1 MTFAQMLAE
10 EDLLLPLERLHYFSH
25 WITPQI
31 LPLRYDV
38 RFFVAELPPRQI
50 VAHDGIEL
58 TGFAWIRPVD
68 ALRQYESGG
77 MDMVLPQIMTLEDIR
92 HFHTVTEAIEAS
104 RKRNILPTL
113 TKIKCEDG
121 KQMEVMPDGS
131 GYEGRPPVYSWPD
144 KNDQ

>member
-10 EDLLLPLERLHYFSH
+10 ENLLLPLERLHYFSH

-38 RFFVAELPPRQI
+38 RFFVAELPPRQV

-58 TGFAWIRPVD
+58 TGFVWIRPVD
-68 ALRQYESGG
+68 ALRQYESGE
-77 MDMVLPQIMTLEDIR
+77 MDMVLPQIMTLEDIG
-92 HFHTVTEAIEAS
+92 HFHTVAEAIEAS

-113 TKIKCEDG
+113 TKIKCDDD
-121 KQMEVMPDGS
+121 KQMEIMPDGS